1 MKKSIFCE
9 KGCLEHNDVN
19 LEKSQNICHCNFF
32 VKNIFF
38 EIFPKNNFGTIFGQ
52 KNKC

>member
-1 MKKSIFCE
+1 MKKCTFSGFWD
-9 KGCLEHNDVN
+9 LEHNDVN
-19 LEKSQNICHCNFF
+19 LENAENICYCNFF
-32 VKNIFF
+32 IKFLFF